1 VTRLAQD
8 ALSATG
14 KDEPVTILQ
23 PFLVLNFCIALDGIF
38 PASRDRRERRVVV
51 TNEPAMPPRS
61 ACAFTTNANLADIH
75 VIDVHSIVSSASAA
89 IFSRL
94 STSRNIARHRPPA
107 RRGGGGPHADEVHSD
122 NRICT
127 KRHYQC

>member
-1 VTRLAQD
+1 MTRLAQD

-51 TNEPAMPPRS
+51 TNQPAMRPVLLARLRRTPTGGHTRHRR
-61 ACAFTTNANLADIH
+61 AF
-75 VIDVHSIVSSASAA
+75 HSFLGISRHFLAA
-89 IFSRL
+89 IDEPEYR
-94 STSRNIARHRPPA
+94 RHRPPA